1 MDIEDEIF
9 IKINCP
15 CFTEEKTVNLNYY
28 NGKPLIKCPNCNK
41 YQHKLCLEK
50 FLNIIPYYICP
61 DCQIENI
68 DLFIEEKKKIFR
80 KIFYLKDFFNNNIF

>member
-50 FLNIIPYYICP
+50 CLNIIPYYICP
-61 DCQIENI
+61 DCQIEN
-68 DLFIEEKKKIFR
+68 LVNKKKRLLENFSME
-80 KIFYLKDFFNNNIF
+80 KIFLIVI